1 MCALSKLD
9 PITDAVCYAITAD
22 SKVDTSQ
29 LSAHLL
35 FSTFGLQIYCVLNE
49 RELNLKQVLFYK
61 YEEHFFK
68 KTKSLKPFLQ
78 YFGKMNA
85 NQVLGVI

>member
-1 MCALSKLD
+1 MKEKNQKEFELKA
-9 PITDAVCYAITAD
+9 
-22 SKVDTSQ
+22 
-29 LSAHLL
+29 SA
-35 FSTFGLQIYCVLNE
+35 
-49 RELNLKQVLFYK
+49 YK